1 MMSKMED
8 PTTTDMEKAEV
19 FNNFFAWVF
28 TSKFSSHTTQFT
40 EAKGRDWENEVLSTI
55 GEDEV

>member
-19 FNNFFAWVF
+19 LNNFFALVF

-40 EAKGRDWENEVLSTI
+40 ESKGRDWENEVLPNV
-55 GEDEV
+55 GEDQV

>member
-19 FNNFFAWVF
+19 LNNFFALVF
-28 TSKFSSHTTQFT
+28 TSKFSSHTTQDA
-40 EAKGRDWENEVLSTI
+40 EGKGRQ
-55 GEDEV
+55 